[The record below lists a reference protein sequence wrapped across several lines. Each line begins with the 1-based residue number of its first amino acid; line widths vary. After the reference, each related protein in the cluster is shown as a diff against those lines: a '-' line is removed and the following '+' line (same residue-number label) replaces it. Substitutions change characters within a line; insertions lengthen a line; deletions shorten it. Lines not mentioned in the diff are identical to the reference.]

1 MIVQKEKVGSLF
13 ISNEVVIDVT
23 DEKTYSSGDG
33 IIVDNNENKI
43 SADYAAIAAKLSSL
57 SDPFSLSSQVASN
70 IIAEATR
77 AKAVEKALSE
87 AIDSKIYIDGISAES
102 LSAIHIDAETYY
114 QKVLDGTVKP
124 NEMYFL
130 SCNNY
135 INCFDQRVA
144 NVADA
149 KEAHDAIS
157 KVVMEQYG
165 SSNFVDL
172 KSDQEI
178 SGYKQFVDGLDVG
191 DRIEDVGNNCFA
203 VGNDLTV
210 GSYNFFYKG
219 IDIDTTNL
227 SAKIYLTTE
236 QPRYPM
242 PFCIFNGDKSK
253 IRFSLT
259 DVTIDLTSTYNG
271 LSSRQSAIWN
281 CTLTDTWRDDY
292 NQLCIDLGQTYQSD
306 LDAVK
311 AKMKDYMA
319 WAFTP
324 EEEIKKYIEGQS
336 LVGETITMV
345 NCYKIEY
352 QRCGTVLNV
361 TDDAVLE
368 VQLKPEASTGHNGF
382 ITGGYLGFFSDFDY
396 DDASLVFIDK
406 PLLLGPANTSTYSS
420 INVGTLNKVLRRCS
434 MAVGKNN
441 ISESD
446 FAIALGRKANARH
459 YCSFVWG
466 PGSTTD
472 SVTTGSFNIGIG
484 QTLDAAHSNA
494 SDSSSNRPD
503 IYVVG
508 TNNEYEHIYKYA
520 VECLLASNDD
530 DLKSR
535 FKTWL
540 GL

>member
-1 MIVQKEKVGSLF
+1 MNIQKNKVGNLVLSDN
-13 ISNEVVIDVT
+13 IVIDVT
-23 DEKTYSSGDG
+23 EYTSGDG
-33 IIVDNNENKI
+33 IIVDNTENKI
-43 SADYAAIAAKLSSL
+43 CADYSAIAAKLSSL
-57 SDPFSLSSQVASN
+57 SDPFLLSSQVTSEVT
-70 IIAEATR
+70 AETTR
-77 AKAVEKALSE
+77 AKAAEKALAKS
-87 AIDSKIYIDGISAES
+87 IDSKIYIDGISAES

-114 QKVLDGTVKP
+114 QKVIDGTVKP

-130 SCNNY
+130 SCNDR

-149 KEAHDAIS
+149 KEEHDAVS
-157 KVVMEQYG
+157 KAFMEQYI

-172 KSDQEI
+172 KHDQEI
-178 SGYKQFVDGLDVG
+178 SGYKQFADGLDIG
-191 DRIEDVGNNCFA
+191 YKIDDVGNNCFA

-219 IDIDTTNL
+219 IDIDTTSL

-253 IRFSLT
+253 IRIMRN
-259 DVTIDLTSTYNG
+259 DVSIDLTSTYNG
-271 LSSRQSAIWN
+271 LSSSSAAAIWN
-281 CTLTDTWRDDY
+281 CTLADAYRDDY

-306 LDAVK
+306 LNAVK

-324 EEEIKKYIEGQS
+324 EEDVKKYLSGQS

-352 QRCGTVLNV
+352 QRCGTVLRV
-361 TDDAVLE
+361 ADDAVLE
-368 VQLKPEASTGHNGF
+368 VQLSDEASTGANGF
-382 ITGGYLGFFSDFDY
+382 VTGGYQGFTDFDY
-396 DDASLVFIDK
+396 DDASLVLIDK
-406 PLLLGPANTSTYSS
+406 PLLLGPSNASTYSS
-420 INVGTLNKVLRRCS
+420 INVGTLNKVMRRCS

-441 ISESD
+441 ISEAD
-446 FAIALGRKANARH
+446 FSVALGRRANARH

-466 PGSTTD
+466 PSSTAN
-472 SVTTGSFNIGIG
+472 SVTHSSFNIGIS
-484 QTLDAAHSNA
+484 QNLDAAHSKA
-494 SDSSSNRPD
+494 SIDDSSD

-508 TNNEYEHIYKYA
+508 KDRHEHIYKY
-520 VECLLASNDD
+520 VIECLLASNDT

-535 FKTWL
+535 FREWL
-540 GL
+540 GI

>member
-1 MIVQKEKVGSLF
+1 MNIQRNKVGNLVLSDY
-13 ISNEVVIDVT
+13 VVISVDG
-23 DEKTYSSGDG
+23 EKTYQSGDG
-33 IIVDNNENKI
+33 IIVDNTENKI
-43 SADYAAIAAKLSSL
+43 SADYSAIAAKLSSL
-57 SDPFSLSSQVASN
+57 SDPFPLSSQVIS
-70 IIAEATR
+70 EVTTESER
-77 AKAVEKALSE
+77 AKAVEKALYE

-130 SCNNY
+130 SCNDY

-149 KEAHDAIS
+149 KEAHDAVS
-157 KVVMEQYG
+157 KAVMEQYG

-178 SGYKQFVDGLDVG
+178 SGYKQFVYGLDAG
-191 DRIEDVGNNCFA
+191 YRNENVGNNCFA

-271 LSSRQSAIWN
+271 LSSGQSAIWN

-292 NQLCIDLGQTYQSD
+292 NQLCIDLGPAYQSD

-324 EEEIKKYIEGQS
+324 EEDIKQYLRGQN

-345 NCYKIEY
+345 NHYKIEY
-352 QRCGTVLNV
+352 QRCGTVLKV
-361 TDDAVLE
+361 TDNAVLE

-396 DDASLVFIDK
+396 DDASLVLIDK

-441 ISESD
+441 ISEAD

-484 QTLDAAHSNA
+484 QSLNSAHVNA
-494 SDSSSNRPD
+494 STTDGSD
-503 IYVVG
+503 IYIVG
-508 TNNEYEHIYKYA
+508 TGDQHEHIYKY
-520 VECLLASNDD
+520 VIECLLASNDD